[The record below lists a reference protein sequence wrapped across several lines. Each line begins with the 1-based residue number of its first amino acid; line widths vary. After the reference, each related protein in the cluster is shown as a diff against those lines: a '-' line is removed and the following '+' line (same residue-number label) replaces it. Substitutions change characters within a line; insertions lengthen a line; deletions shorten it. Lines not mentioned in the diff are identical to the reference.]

1 MKQQSGQ
8 VDYVKSKHQNKTRR
22 PISHKGR
29 TTREEPV
36 SSSACTNC
44 SKTHQ
49 KGKCPAKGK
58 QCNFCHKWNH
68 FASAC
73 RKKTHPNV
81 NDVRCEENN
90 VCESVFVDSV
100 ESKVLNGQVLV
111 ELGVGRKAQRINFK
125 IKTGSQVNI
134 LPLSE
139 YLRIDTRQSLK
150 PTKLHLSAYNGS
162 PVRTEGTS
170 VLPCFHAQTGHSKD
184 VEFYVVHTKANP
196 LLSLQTSLDVGLL
209 KLSCS
214 VNSQT
219 DMTEEHVI

>member
-1 MKQQSGQ
+1 MD
-8 VDYVKSKHQNKTRR
+8 VVKSKHQNKTRR
-22 PISHKGR
+22 PISHKAR
-29 TTREEPV
+29 ITREEPV
-36 SSSACTNC
+36 SSSAC

-49 KGKCPAKGK
+49 KGKCPAKA
-58 QCNFCHKWNH
+58 NH

-100 ESKVLNGQVLV
+100 ESKVLNGQVFV
-111 ELGVGRKAQRINFK
+111 EIGVGRKAQRINFK